1 MMQLSEMLGSYVEP
15 TEVKSESVQQ
25 PKTEASE
32 MENLVNE
39 FASQHGLDVEVVRNF
54 VETVLQNQR
63 PNGGGRKAS
72 NETLEARRMVK
83 EWALDHKGEKFT
95 IKQLEEVLGIDRA
108 ILNNTVRYF
117 ADLFEQVG
125 YAEKAE
131 KSRGRREVVW
141 QVK

>member
-1 MMQLSEMLGSYVEP
+1 MQLSEMLGSYVEP
-15 TEVKSESVQQ
+15 TKVKSEVVQQ
-25 PKTEASE
+25 PKIEASE

-54 VETVLQNQR
+54 VESVLQNQR
-63 PNGGGRKAS
+63 PKGGGRKAS
-72 NETLEARRMVK
+72 NETLEVRRMVK
-83 EWALDHKGEKFT
+83 EWAFDHKGEKFT
-95 IKQLEEVLGIDRA
+95 IKQLEEVFGIDRA